1 MERKT
6 IRVHESSNLAHNYS
20 KYRPTY
26 PQQLWE
32 KIFDFTNKHGADNNL
47 VLDLACGSGQSTF
60 ELCGRYQRVVGV
72 DISPAQL
79 ECAEEK
85 AKQLGLQDDVEFVLA
100 SASKLPIQH
109 ESVDLLT
116 CATAWHWL
124 DPSTVFPE
132 IDRVLKRPGVLAVYG
147 YCTPIVRHY
156 EHCNKIID
164 SFLSTKCLWE
174 DGGPYGNTREVCESH
189 YKNIML
195 PYPLVEKH
203 EIEEESVMSLE
214 GIRGMFESLHS
225 YEAYCREHPDN
236 TGLEDMVIAMKKEL
250 HNGKMESKLSEVTF
264 TAAIPF
270 FMFLAVKQ

>member
-1 MERKT
+1 M
-6 IRVHESSNLAHNYS
+6 
-20 KYRPTY
+20 
-26 PQQLWE
+26 
-32 KIFDFTNKHGADNNL
+32 
-47 VLDLACGSGQSTF
+47 LDLACGSGQSTF

-85 AKQLGLQDDVEFVLA
+85 AKQLGLQDDVEFVLGQ
-100 SASKLPIQH
+100 ASKLPIEN

-156 EHCNKIID
+156 DHCNKIID
-164 SFLSTKCLWE
+164 DFLNTKCLWE

-203 EIEEESVMSLE
+203 EIEEECVMSLE

-225 YEAYCREHPDN
+225 HEAYCRKHPNN
-236 TGLEDMVIAMKKEL
+236 TGLEDMVLAMKKEL
-250 HNGKMESKLSEVTF
+250 HNGKMEFKLSEVTF
-264 TAAIPF
+264 TLAMPF